1 MVVFD
6 GYSEDPSTKYATH
19 KWRGLLHAGSTVHVS
34 ANQNPTR
41 PTILV
46 ADDIDILILLCW
58 HVKPS
63 TPATYARPE
72 PRQCAKRTPRWST
85 VAVMW
90 TVLGPK
96 VCDYILFVH
105 VILRSEFSVRYWE
118 EDKFQVDKHKH
129 TFHSVNTGVRQPK
142 QHMCICGYW
151 WRKSI
156 TSNIQ
161 SSPWWH
167 IEFPE
172 ISTVLPEYR

>member
-1 MVVFD
+1 MK
-6 GYSEDPSTKYATH
+6 GYVARWLYCACICKPESYQAHNPSRWWHRYPH
-19 KWRGLLHAGSTVHVS
+19 S
-34 ANQNPTR
+34 AVLAREAINTSYICPTR
-41 PTILV
+41 T
-46 ADDIDILILLCW
+46 
-58 HVKPS
+58 S
-63 TPATYARPE
+63 N
-72 PRQCAKRTPRWST
+72 

-151 WRKSI
+151 WRKNI